1 MKGDRT
7 AMKLYAPKYYK
18 DFRCIADA
26 CRHSCC
32 IGWEIDIDPETLCLY
47 RKQKGAFAKRLKE
60 SIVSE
65 DGAHFRLDENE
76 RCPFLNEKGLCD
88 IILTMGEESLSQI
101 CTDHPRFRNFFSD
114 RTEIGLGLCCE
125 EACRLLLAQ
134 EEKLCL
140 VSVGEEEE
148 VAFSLDAF
156 EREILAF
163 REKLFAVAQDRSVSL
178 SRRIAHVFSLCD
190 IPMPQKSMAEWA
202 DILLSLERMDAAW
215 DGILT
220 AWKCTPREPFYREN
234 EIAFEQLLWY
244 FIYRH
249 ASSAEDLS
257 DLRARGAF
265 AALSVFLIACLHA
278 SQKTELAEIC
288 RLYSAE
294 IEYSEENTE
303 ALIALLAESK

>member
-1 MKGDRT
+1 
-7 AMKLYAPKYYK
+7 MKLYAPKYYK

-60 SIVSE
+60 NIVSE

-114 RTEIGLGLCCE
+114 RTELGLGLCCE

-140 VSVGEEEE
+140 VSVGEDEED
-148 VAFSLDAF
+148 VFPLDAF

-163 REKLFAVAQDRSVSL
+163 REKLFAAIQDRSLPVCE
-178 SRRIAHVFSLCD
+178 RIAHVFALCD
-190 IPMPQKSMAEWA
+190 IPMPEKSIAEWA

-215 DGILT
+215 EDVLT
-220 AWKCTPREPFYREN
+220 AWKSSPHEPSYREN

-249 ASSAEDLS
+249 TASAEDLL

-278 SQKTELAEIC
+278 SEKTELAEIC

-303 ALIALLAESK
+303 ALIALLAENE